1 MTKALWIIPVSLAL
15 SGCAVFKTKLVP
27 QAYMPEPPEILM
39 KAPKELNTIKKDNN
53 LTVTETSVAVD
64 GPKQ

>member
-1 MTKALWIIPVSLAL
+1 MTKALWIIPLSLAL

-39 KAPKELNTIKKDNN
+39 RAPKDLNTIKPVEEEKKKDEGSN
-53 LTVTETSVAVD
+53 
-64 GPKQ
+64 